1 MGFIEGVRSIF
12 NREQSFARPEAPSR
26 METPQGYSWQ
36 QLGGRTIGDTD
47 SYDNVFPYVNAIAQR
62 FSTIIPY
69 AVDQNLNRLDP
80 TPIAVNALYAPN
92 SDYSCREFLCFIA
105 SSILTQS
112 HLDILIWTRDG
123 NTVRPGGNVTRDN
136 IAGYTFL
143 PQNSRQ
149 YNASR
154 SDWEHHVM
162 LNIDGMDQLFHFT
175 RMETIALTYSHH
187 PVDPTRGIAPAM
199 TIRKWASVDDMIA
212 DYERGFFGNG
222 AVPAGMMGIVSETG
236 DDFMKNKNRLEDT
249 FRGAGNNNGVV
260 YNWIPVDPMTNK
272 PSQTGKLVWVPFQ
285 QSNNTLDLDTVNS
298 VVNGRL
304 ANAHGVPDII
314 RGIDNGQTYANAEQA
329 EKAFIE
335 NTLQPLCLN
344 VWDKWQFE
352 LDRICGDL
360 GYGITFDLNLPA
372 QTDVEYQQAQT
383 EQVKVTSF
391 LALVDHGATP
401 LMAAKVLNL
410 PDDYG
415 ALTVTPQSTTIAYP
429 TEPSSP
435 QLSSG
440 RTEHTNSFRA
450 NIRPSEEPAYRKA
463 LKASRRMMREICDYA
478 QTLTAANGD
487 NRLGEISVEW
497 VDSAIEAYEP
507 RIIAYAKQTG
517 QSLSGAIQELAATD
531 TALASLI
538 DNLPG
543 GLSTLYDWEK
553 IPDKVRNSYAQR
565 LNHVADNAVNNA
577 LQSVR
582 GILRTAQ
589 SDGWTRETIEDELS
603 KFVDGDRA
611 ALLAR
616 NELVNAQRLGSQY
629 SAESM
634 SDDLHVTMHKIWNT
648 SHDSGVCDF
657 CSHMNGTEI
666 GLTDSFMSEGETITI
681 GDTTFVNNF
690 MDKTT
695 CDGHPNC
702 RCYATYSVI
711 GD

>member
-1 MGFIEGVRSIF
+1 MSVLDGVRSIF
-12 NREQSFARPEAPSR
+12 QRQSLARPEAPSR

-36 QLGGRTIGDTD
+36 PLGGKTVGDTD

-69 AVDQNLNRLDP
+69 AVTQDLQRIDP
-80 TPIAVNALYAPN
+80 APTAVNALYAPN
-92 SDYSCREFLCFIA
+92 SDYSCREFLSFIA

-112 HLDILIWTRDG
+112 HLDVLIWTLNNG
-123 NTVRPGGNVTRDN
+123 TVQPGGTVTRDN

-154 SDWEHHVM
+154 TDWEHQVT
-162 LNIDGMDQLFHFT
+162 LNVDGIDSLLHFT
-175 RMETIALTYSHH
+175 RDETIALTYSHH

-236 DDFMKNKNRLEDT
+236 ADFTKNRNRLEDT

-260 YNWIPVDPMTNK
+260 YNWIPVDPATNK

-285 QSNNTLDLDTVNS
+285 QSNNTLDLETVDN
-298 VVNGRL
+298 VVNNRL

-335 NTLQPLCLN
+335 NTLQPLCLT

-352 LDRICGDL
+352 LDRICGDI

-383 EQVKVTSF
+383 EQTKVESF
-391 LALVDHGATP
+391 LALVNAGATP
-401 LMAAKVLNL
+401 MMAAHVLNL

-415 ALTVTPQSTTIAYP
+415 ALTVAPQTTAP
-429 TEPSSP
+429 TSSIVSELP

-440 RTEHTNSFRA
+440 RAEHTQSFQLA
-450 NIRPSEEPAYRKA
+450 ASERKSYRKA
-463 LKASRRMMREICDYA
+463 LTASKRMMRRICDYA
-478 QTLTAANGD
+478 QTLVAASGS
-487 NRLGEISVEW
+487 RLGEISLEW
-497 VDSAIEAYEP
+497 VDASIDAYQDQIIDYAERTGEP
-507 RIIAYAKQTG
+507 LAT
-517 QSLSGAIQELAATD
+517 AIQELAATEPVLQ
-531 TALASLI
+531 TLI
-538 DNLPG
+538 DTLPNG
-543 GLSTLYDWEK
+543 IENIYKWEHL
-553 IPDKVRNSYAQR
+553 PDTVRKAYVER
-565 LNHVADNAVNNA
+565 LNHVADHAVEGG
-577 LQSVR
+577 LRSVR
-582 GILRTAQ
+582 NILKTAQ
-589 SDGWTRETIEDELS
+589 TEGWTRDAIEDELT

-629 SAESM
+629 SAEAM
-634 SDDLHVTMHKIWNT
+634 GDDLHVILTKVWNT
-648 SHDSGVCDF
+648 SHDGSVCDF
-657 CSHMNGTEI
+657 CAHMDGTEI
-666 GLTDSFMSEGETITI
+666 GLEDTYMAEGERITV
-681 GDTTFVNNF
+681 GDTTYVNDF

-702 RCYATYSVI
+702 RCYATYVVR
-711 GD
+711 GVAR